1 MRKAD
6 VHQTAKQKSRG
17 ASADSWFYVCET
29 QKKYTSKACSCKA
42 VLGRRIDE
50 AVLKAFDEAFVPET
64 ELSAQLENLRPNHL
78 RKKEEGVEKARLE
91 KRKMEIDKEQH
102 TLYGVMGAM
111 MMEKG
116 DDCAEIQLYKQQVFE
131 LTDELLKIN
140 ERLAALAEEMDQ
152 SQEQEKI
159 YQTICNLWN
168 SSFGEGFRKEP
179 IPVQR
184 DKIKQV
190 LQRAEWDGEKLRLF
204 LRGT

>member
-1 MRKAD
+1 
-6 VHQTAKQKSRG
+6 
-17 ASADSWFYVCET
+17 
-29 QKKYTSKACSCKA
+29 
-42 VLGRRIDE
+42 
-50 AVLKAFDEAFVPET
+50 
-64 ELSAQLENLRPNHL
+64 
-78 RKKEEGVEKARLE
+78 
-91 KRKMEIDKEQH
+91 
-102 TLYGVMGAM
+102 

-140 ERLAALAEEMDQ
+140 ERLAALAEETDQ

-168 SSFGEGFRKEP
+168 GSFGESFRKEP

-190 LQRAEWDGEKLRLF
+190 L
-204 LRGT
+204 

>member
-1 MRKAD
+1 
-6 VHQTAKQKSRG
+6 
-17 ASADSWFYVCET
+17 
-29 QKKYTSKACSCKA
+29 
-42 VLGRRIDE
+42 
-50 AVLKAFDEAFVPET
+50 
-64 ELSAQLENLRPNHL
+64 
-78 RKKEEGVEKARLE
+78 
-91 KRKMEIDKEQH
+91 
-102 TLYGVMGAM
+102 

-140 ERLAALAEEMDQ
+140 ERLAALAEETDQ

-168 SSFGEGFRKEP
+168 GSLGEGFRKEP

-204 LRGT
+204 LRGTR

>member
-1 MRKAD
+1 M
-6 VHQTAKQKSRG
+6 
-17 ASADSWFYVCET
+17 
-29 QKKYTSKACSCKA
+29 
-42 VLGRRIDE
+42 LGRRIDE

-131 LTDELLKIN
+131 LTDELLKTN
-140 ERLAALAEEMDQ
+140 ERLAALAEETDQ
-152 SQEQEKI
+152 S
-159 YQTICNLWN
+159 
-168 SSFGEGFRKEP
+168 
-179 IPVQR
+179 
-184 DKIKQV
+184 
-190 LQRAEWDGEKLRLF
+190 
-204 LRGT
+204 

>member
-1 MRKAD
+1 MYTKP
-6 VHQTAKQKSRG
+6 QNEKGRG
-17 ASADSWFYVCET
+17 ASADSWFYVCEP

-78 RKKEEGVEKARLE
+78 RKKEEGVEKARPE

-140 ERLAALAEEMDQ
+140 ERLAALAEETDH

-168 SSFGEGFRKEP
+168 GSFGEGFRKEP
-179 IPVQR
+179 IPAQR